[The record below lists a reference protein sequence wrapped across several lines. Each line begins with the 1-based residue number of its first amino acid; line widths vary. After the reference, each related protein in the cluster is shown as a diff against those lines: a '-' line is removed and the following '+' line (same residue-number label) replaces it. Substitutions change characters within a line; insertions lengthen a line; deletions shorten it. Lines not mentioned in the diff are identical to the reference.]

1 MKAAA
6 RQSRRLFALIG
17 AVTIVAIAPSGAQET
32 RAALPAGLPDL
43 PGLGETM
50 MRDTRSPIAL
60 AGFDPVTYH
69 LEGGP
74 LPGLPEH
81 ELTYGGAVWR
91 FASAA
96 NRDAFLDSPVL
107 YEPRFAG
114 FDASAVAEGFVADAD
129 PRRYALI
136 GSELFFF
143 TTEENRRRFL
153 AEAGL
158 RDKARRNWPMVSR
171 QIAR

>member
-6 RQSRRLFALIG
+6 RQGRHLPALIG
-17 AVTIVAIAPSGAQET
+17 AALALSVGTARGQEQVPS
-32 RAALPAGLPDL
+32 LPAGLPDL

-60 AGFDPVTYH
+60 AGFDPVAYH
-69 LEGGP
+69 LGRP
-74 LPGLPEH
+74 MPGLPEH
-81 ELTYGGAVWR
+81 ELTHGGAVWR

-96 NRDAFLDSPVL
+96 NRAAFLDAPAL

-114 FDASAVAEGFVADAD
+114 FDASAVANGYAADAD
-129 PRRYALI
+129 PRRYALV
-136 GSELFFF
+136 GNELFFF
-143 TTEENRRRFL
+143 STEESRRRFL
-153 AEAGL
+153 ADAGL
-158 RDKARRNWPMVSR
+158 REKARANWPVVER